1 MQTTTYS
8 LLNMFLSTKNVFFV
22 LNRLIFTELFHK
34 QKGGRFKNT
43 EYFLHRILCIFE
55 KNHTKFAVKKSIAGS
70 KSRPNLAPQKNVS
83 HLKQTPRT
91 LQIFCGEYPRYQS
104 CGVS

>member
-34 QKGGRFKNT
+34 QKGKRFKNT
-43 EYFLHRILCIFE
+43 EYFYTVSVVF
-55 KNHTKFAVKKSIAGS
+55 
-70 KSRPNLAPQKNVS
+70 SRKI
-83 HLKQTPRT
+83 T
-91 LQIFCGEYPRYQS
+91 QS
-104 CGVS
+104 SR